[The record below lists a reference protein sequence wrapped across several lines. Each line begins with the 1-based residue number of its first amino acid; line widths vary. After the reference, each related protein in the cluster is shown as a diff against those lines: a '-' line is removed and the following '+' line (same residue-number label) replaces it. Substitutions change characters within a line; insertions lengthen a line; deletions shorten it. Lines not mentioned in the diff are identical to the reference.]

1 MNNIDFSNL
10 PHNGNI
16 NKELL
21 SKKYK
26 DREKVLNFLESCWQ
40 DSNNV
45 L

>member
-26 DREKVLNFLESCWQ
+26 DRKKF
-40 DSNNV
+40 
-45 L
+45 